1 MKTATLHA
9 FDGTFVADVDL
20 DGFGFPGIV
29 THAGNDYVFRQP
41 KRRAFTMA
49 AVDSAQRADYDQAVA
64 VAA

>member
-9 FDGTFVADVDL
+9 FDGTFVADVDF

-29 THAGNDYVFRQP
+29 THAGNDYVFRQL

-49 AVDSAQRADYDQAVA
+49 AVDSVQRADYDQAVT